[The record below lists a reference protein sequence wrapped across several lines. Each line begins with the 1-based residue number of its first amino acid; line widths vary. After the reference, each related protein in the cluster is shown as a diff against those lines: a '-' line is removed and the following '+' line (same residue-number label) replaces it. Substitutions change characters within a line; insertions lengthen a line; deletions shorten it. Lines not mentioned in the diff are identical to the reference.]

1 MERAWSILRKLW
13 DTITEIVKIKAKE
26 KVAKEKVAKKDVT
39 AELRTIHTSWM
50 LWLVAVAFTIIIAP
64 HMFFMY
70 SMPYAFVL
78 IMVIVGLATIGGY
91 IVGRNI
97 TNNNFKVRLNPNN
110 SEVLGLEGRDLWFA
124 RISFLILVP
133 LILILD
139 VASVTAESYRNGMI
153 TQYHM
158 YAASVTL
165 LVITTMILAM
175 LLIKYKKRDKRD
187 V

>member
-1 MERAWSILRKLW
+1 MERAWSILGKLW
-13 DTITEIVKIKAKE
+13 DTITE
-26 KVAKEKVAKKDVT
+26 KDVT
-39 AELRTIHTSWM
+39 ADLRSIHTSWM
-50 LWLVAVAFTIIIAP
+50 LWPVAVVFTIIVSP
-64 HMFFMY
+64 YMFFMY

-78 IMVIVGLATIGGY
+78 IIVIVGLAMIGGY
-91 IVGRNI
+91 IIGGRI
-97 TNNNFKVRLNPNN
+97 TNKNFKVHLNPNN
-110 SEVLGLEGRDLWFA
+110 SEVLGLERRDLWFA

-139 VASVTAESYRNGMI
+139 VASVNAESYWNGMI

-165 LVITTMILAM
+165 LVITTMILA
-175 LLIKYKKRDKRD
+175 LLLNKYKKRDKRD

>member
-13 DTITEIVKIKAKE
+13 DTITEIVKRKAKE
-26 KVAKEKVAKKDVT
+26 KDVT
-39 AELRTIHTSWM
+39 ADLRTIHTSWM
-50 LWLVAVAFTIIIAP
+50 LWLVAVVFTIIISP
-64 HMFFMY
+64 YMFFMY
-70 SMPYAFVL
+70 STPYAFVL
-78 IMVIVGLATIGGY
+78 IIVIVGSATIGGY
-91 IVGRNI
+91 IIGRNI
-97 TNNNFKVRLNPNN
+97 TNKNFKVRLNPNN

-139 VASVTAESYRNGMI
+139 VASVNAESYWNGMI

-165 LVITTMILAM
+165 LVITTMILAL